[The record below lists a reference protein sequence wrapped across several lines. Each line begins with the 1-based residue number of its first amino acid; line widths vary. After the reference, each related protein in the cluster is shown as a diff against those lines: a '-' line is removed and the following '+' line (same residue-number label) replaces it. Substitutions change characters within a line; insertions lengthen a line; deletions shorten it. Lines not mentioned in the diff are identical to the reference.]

1 MLKTTKNNRFLIKQ
15 KDMMKPKSVAPMLVV
30 TNVGEVTL
38 HGKKNVT
45 IKFDDFN
52 EARCVRVGRSYGSFV
67 TQNVHSS
74 VAESIMHTSKIIYW
88 EVKPG
93 GSIHVVLSVS
103 GETRKFWSWFHIHST
118 TAAVVEPTKWGKI
131 PPSACLDEA

>member
-1 MLKTTKNNRFLIKQ
+1 MLKTTNRFLIKQ

-52 EARCVRVGRSYGSFV
+52 EVRTVNLNTTKHVHILNSARCD
-67 TQNVHSS
+67 
-74 VAESIMHTSKIIYW
+74 K
-88 EVKPG
+88 
-93 GSIHVVLSVS
+93 
-103 GETRKFWSWFHIHST
+103 
-118 TAAVVEPTKWGKI
+118 
-131 PPSACLDEA
+131 